1 MSFYF
6 SFTKPQNRRVEQ
18 VLSRNM
24 GVGISGRGEDVEK
37 GCRRVSI
44 VQILCTHVCE
54 WKNNT
59 CCNYSMNGGRRI
71 KDSGEG
77 DKFKFDIFDIL

>member
-24 GVGISGRGEDVEK
+24 GVGISGRGKDVEK

-44 VQILCTHVCE
+44 VQILCTHV
-54 WKNNT
+54 WKQKMRPVET
-59 CCNYSMNGGRRI
+59 IPRMGGGV
-71 KDSGEG
+71 KKNDGGSDFNCDVFG
-77 DKFKFDIFDIL
+77 IL